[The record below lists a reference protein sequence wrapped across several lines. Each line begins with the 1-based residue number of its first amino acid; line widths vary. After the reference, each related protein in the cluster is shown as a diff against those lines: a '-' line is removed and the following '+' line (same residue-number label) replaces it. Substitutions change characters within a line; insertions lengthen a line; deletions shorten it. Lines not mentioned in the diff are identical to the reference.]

1 MKASSTGSVAG
12 ALATIGRNEQTRER
26 LIGAL
31 LGLEPAL
38 AQDGLNV
45 REEVTGPIVDAL
57 FAEGEIVHR
66 TLSTG
71 LQFAFPYRSK
81 IARDFVMA
89 GPSTDHVWEPQTTKL
104 LLMLGSG
111 AKQVIVGGAYFGD
124 QAIPLAN
131 VLRGSGGI
139 CHCFDVNEEQL
150 RTLAD
155 NVTRNG
161 LEKHLRIN
169 RFALWERDG
178 RRVVMVGDDSHAYSK
193 EIDDPRAGCETV
205 RIDTYAAQQGFDR
218 IDLIMLD
225 IEGAELGALRGAERF
240 LRQSPTDAPSIMFE
254 VHRSYVDWSRGLN
267 NAEIVSFLTGHGYRV
282 FAVRDYQSNV
292 DMAGR
297 PVELV
302 PTDDI
307 YLDGPPH
314 GFNMLA
320 VKNEELLSRHGM
332 RVVAGVSPKLLFH
345 RDSRLHQ
352 PRS

>member
-1 MKASSTGSVAG
+1 MKASSAGIVTG
-12 ALATIGRNEQTRER
+12 ALAAIGRNAC
-26 LIGAL
+26 AL

-45 REEVTGPIVDAL
+45 REEITGPIVDAL
-57 FAEGEIVHR
+57 YSEGEIVHR

-89 GPSTDHVWEPQTTKL
+89 GPSPDHVWEPQTTKL
-104 LLMLGSG
+104 LLMLGAG
-111 AKQVIVGGAYFGD
+111 AKDVIVGGAYFGD

-131 VLRGSGGI
+131 ELRRSGGV
-139 CHCFDVNEEQL
+139 CHCFDVNDEQL

-155 NVTRNG
+155 NVIRNG
-161 LEKHLRIN
+161 LEQHLRVN
-169 RFALWERDG
+169 QFALWDRDG
-178 RRVVMVGDDSHAYSK
+178 RRVVLEGDDSHAYSK
-193 EIDDPRAGCETV
+193 EIDDPEAGCPTL
-205 RIDTYAAQQGFDR
+205 RIDTYAMQQGIGR

-240 LRQSPTDAPSIMFE
+240 LRQSPNEAPSIMFE
-254 VHRSYVDWSRGLN
+254 IHRSYVDWSGGLDKT
-267 NAEIVSFLTGHGYRV
+267 EIVSLLTGHGYRV

-307 YLDGPPH
+307 YLEGPPH

-320 VKNEELLSRHGM
+320 VKNEQLLARHGV
-332 RVVAGVSPKLLFH
+332 RIVTGVSPKLLFH
-345 RDSRLHQ
+345 SDPRLHQ
-352 PRS
+352 PLS